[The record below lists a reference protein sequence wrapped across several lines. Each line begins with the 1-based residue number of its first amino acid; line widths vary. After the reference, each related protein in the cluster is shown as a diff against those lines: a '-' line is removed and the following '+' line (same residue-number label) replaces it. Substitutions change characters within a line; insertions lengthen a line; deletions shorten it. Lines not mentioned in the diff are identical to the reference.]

1 MGRKDNAW
9 IFSQLGEGHN
19 FAALRNTANLCQ
31 VGWLVFSL
39 QHLGGRGRHVFEFK
53 ASLVCRV
60 NSSQDSQKY
69 KNLRHLKFN
78 MRTRNYYQTFEKRR
92 ENLEVSKRRLIRC
105 LESNNKSYDFC
116 FLIRNN
122 WCKKT
127 DIQHRYRKEE
137 SHFRQNYVER
147 KNIL

>member
-1 MGRKDNAW
+1 M
-9 IFSQLGEGHN
+9 FSH
-19 FAALRNTANLCQ
+19 
-31 VGWLVFSL
+31 
-39 QHLGGRGRHVFEFK
+39 QHLGSRDRHVFEFK

-78 MRTRNYYQTFEKRR
+78 MRTRNFITKHLKNEEK
-92 ENLEVSKRRLIRC
+92 NLEVRKRQLICC
-105 LESNNKSYDFC
+105 LESSNESYDFC